1 MAALPNTLQQV
12 ALDAANPWQKS
23 RLQLSRV
30 WALSLPYFKS
40 EEKWRARLL
49 LAACVGLNLGMV
61 YLMVLLNDWNR
72 VFYDALQNRDAE
84 VFWQQ
89 LGVFAGLATCFII
102 VAVYRFYLTQ
112 LLEMRW
118 RAWMTRDYLER
129 WLSNHVFYRLEL
141 QSQNGGTDNP
151 DQRIQEDVQQ
161 FTSDTVDLSLGLL
174 DATVTLLSFVG
185 ILWMLSGGF
194 SFEWQGSAY
203 EIPGFMVWM
212 ALAYALSGSLIGHWI
227 GKSMASLNFA
237 QQRLEADFRH
247 HLMRV
252 REYSEAIALDR
263 GHTVERQSLQVRF
276 ARVLD
281 NFMRLLRVQKRYT
294 WFNSGY
300 GQAAVVFPM
309 LVAAPRYFSGAIQ
322 LGELMQI
329 SSAFGQ
335 VQESLSWF
343 ITHYSR
349 LASWQATT
357 LRLTSFQEQMQG
369 IAGSSAEKISVRG
382 SMTAAST
389 QTAISSASTTP
400 AEGVTSLHTAPL
412 TVWLPNGQVL
422 LANTTLT
429 VNAGDSVLIRGPSGC
444 GKSTLLRV
452 LAGIWPYAS
461 QASVNVARGDSPLSA
476 SADASAHAI
485 ATEPLIALP
494 EGSVFMPQRPYFP
507 EGSLRKALAYPDSA
521 EPYSDAQLQ
530 HALKEAL
537 LPHLTS
543 QLDVEG
549 HWTQQLSGGE
559 QQRLAL
565 ARVLLKRP
573 RWVFA
578 DEVTSALDEASEKAL
593 YEKLKAMVQAQGGA
607 LVSIAHRPGVAA
619 YHAQQWVFEATGQA
633 SPAASRAAQFTLTCC
648 DRA

>member
-1 MAALPNTLQQV
+1 MNAFKTV
-12 ALDAANPWQKS
+12 ANNVATNWQKS

-61 YLMVLLNDWNR
+61 YMMVLLNDWNR
-72 VFYDALQNRDAE
+72 VFYDALQNRNAE
-84 VFWQQ
+84 VFWHQ
-89 LGVFAGLATCFII
+89 LGVFAMLATCFII

-112 LLEMRW
+112 LLELRW
-118 RAWMTRDYLER
+118 RAWMTRDYLQR
-129 WLSNHVFYRLEL
+129 WLKGHVFYQLEL
-141 QSQNGGTDNP
+141 QSKHGTDNP

-161 FTSDTVDLSLGLL
+161 FTADTVGLSLGLL

-185 ILWMLSGGF
+185 ILWSLSGGF
-194 SFEWQGSAY
+194 SFEVAGETY
-203 EIPGFMVWM
+203 NLPGFMVWM
-212 ALAYALSGSLIGHWI
+212 ALAYALTGSLIGHLI
-227 GKSMASLNFA
+227 GRSMASLNFA

-263 GHTVERQSLQVRF
+263 GGRVERLSLQERF
-276 ARVLD
+276 KQVLD

-309 LVAAPRYFSGAIQ
+309 LVASPRYFSGAIQ

-343 ITHYSR
+343 ISNYSR

-357 LRLTSFQEQMQG
+357 LRLTSFQDQMNAVQVKDSTDDATTLPLSFTG
-369 IAGSSAEKISVRG
+369 
-382 SMTAAST
+382 ASPLT
-389 QTAISSASTTP
+389 HTAINALHTTP
-400 AEGVTSLHTAPL
+400 L
-412 TVWLPNGQVL
+412 TISLPNGEVL
-422 LANTTLT
+422 LADTSLNAA
-429 VNAGDSVLIRGPSGC
+429 AGDTVLIRGPSGC

-452 LAGIWPYAS
+452 LASIWPHVTS
-461 QASVNVARGDSPLSA
+461 PTHDRRG
-476 SADASAHAI
+476 
-485 ATEPLIALP
+485 EPITYGPVVLP

-507 EGSLRKALAYPDSA
+507 EGTLRQALAYPDSA
-521 EPYSDAQLQ
+521 EHYTDE
-530 HALKEAL
+530 ALKSAL
-537 LPHLTS
+537 YDAMLPHLADELDTAS
-543 QLDVEG
+543 Q
-549 HWTQQLSGGE
+549 WTQQLSGGE

-578 DEVTSALDEASEKAL
+578 DEATSALDEAAEKTL
-593 YEKLKAMVQAQGGA
+593 YEKLRTMVREEGGG
-607 LVSIAHRPGVAA
+607 LVSIAHRPSVAS
-619 YHAQQWVFEATGQA
+619 YHDTAWQFV
-633 SPAASRAAQFTLTCC
+633 PAPEGSNAKFVLVAE
-648 DRA
+648 

>member
-1 MAALPNTLQQV
+1 MSALKSV
-12 ALDAANPWQKS
+12 AHDVATNWQKS

-30 WALSLPYFKS
+30 WALSLPYFQS

-49 LAACVGLNLGMV
+49 LGACVGLNLGMV

-84 VFWQQ
+84 VFWHQ
-89 LGVFAGLATCFII
+89 LGVFAMLATCFII

-112 LLEMRW
+112 LLQVRW
-118 RAWMTRDYLER
+118 RAWMTRDYLQR
-129 WLSNHVFYRLEL
+129 WLKGHVFYQLEL
-141 QSQNGGTDNP
+141 QSKNGTDNP

-161 FTSDTVDLSLGLL
+161 FTTDTVGLSMGLL

-185 ILWMLSGGF
+185 ILWALSGGF
-194 SFEWQGSAY
+194 SFEVRGETY
-203 EIPGFMVWM
+203 NIPGFMVWM
-212 ALAYALSGSLIGHWI
+212 ALAYALAGSLIGHFI
-227 GKSMASLNFA
+227 GRSMASLNFT

-263 GHTVERQSLQVRF
+263 GGRVERLSLQERF
-276 ARVLD
+276 KQVLD

-309 LVAAPRYFSGAIQ
+309 LVASPRYFSGAIQ

-343 ITHYSR
+343 ISNYSR

-357 LRLTSFQEQMQG
+357 LRLTSFQDQMLAIKVSEVAEPHADTHTG
-369 IAGSSAEKISVRG
+369 INALH
-382 SMTAAST
+382 
-389 QTAISSASTTP
+389 TTP
-400 AEGVTSLHTAPL
+400 L
-412 TVWLPNGQVL
+412 TISLPNGDVL
-422 LANTTLT
+422 LADTSLNAA
-429 VNAGDSVLIRGPSGC
+429 AGDTVLIRGPSGC

-452 LAGIWPYAS
+452 LAGVWPY
-461 QASVNVARGDSPLSA
+461 VTSPTH
-476 SADASAHAI
+476 DRHG
-485 ATEPLIALP
+485 EPITYGPVVLP
-494 EGSVFMPQRPYFP
+494 ERSVFMPQRPYFP
-507 EGSLRKALAYPDSA
+507 EGTLRQALAYPDSA
-521 EPYSDAQLQ
+521 EDYADE
-530 HALKEAL
+530 ALKNALYDAL
-537 LPHLTS
+537 LPHLVND
-543 QLDVEG
+543 LDVAG

-573 RWVFA
+573 RWIFA
-578 DEVTSALDEASEKAL
+578 DEATSALDEAAEKTL
-593 YEKLKAMVQAQGGA
+593 YDKLLTMVREEGGG
-607 LVSIAHRPGVAA
+607 LVSIAHRPSVANHHDTVWEFVPA
-619 YHAQQWVFEATGQA
+619 PEG
-633 SPAASRAAQFTLTCC
+633 SPAKFVLVAK
-648 DRA
+648 

>member
-1 MAALPNTLQQV
+1 MNAFRSV
-12 ALDAANPWQKS
+12 ANNVATNWQKS

-61 YLMVLLNDWNR
+61 YMMVLFNDWNR
-72 VFYDALQNRDAE
+72 VFYDALQNRDAA
-84 VFWQQ
+84 VFWHQ
-89 LGVFAGLATCFII
+89 LGVFAMLATCFII

-112 LLEMRW
+112 LLQVRW
-118 RAWMTRDYLER
+118 RAWMTRDYLQR
-129 WLSNHVFYRLEL
+129 WLKGHVFYQLEL
-141 QSQNGGTDNP
+141 QSKNGTDNP

-161 FTSDTVDLSLGLL
+161 FTADTVSLSLGLL
-174 DATVTLLSFVG
+174 DASVTLLSFVG
-185 ILWMLSGGF
+185 ILWGLSGGF
-194 SFEWQGSAY
+194 SFDVMGETY
-203 EIPGFMVWM
+203 NIPGFMVWM
-212 ALAYALSGSLIGHWI
+212 ALAYALAGSLIGHFI
-227 GKSMASLNFA
+227 GRSMASLNFT

-263 GHTVERQSLQVRF
+263 GGRVERLSLQERF
-276 ARVLD
+276 AQVLD

-309 LVAAPRYFSGAIQ
+309 LVASPRYFSGAIQ

-343 ITHYSR
+343 ISNYSR

-357 LRLTSFQEQMQG
+357 LRLTSFQDQMLAVKVDEAAEPDSAPLSFTGAITG
-369 IAGSSAEKISVRG
+369 INALH
-382 SMTAAST
+382 
-389 QTAISSASTTP
+389 TTP
-400 AEGVTSLHTAPL
+400 L
-412 TVWLPNGQVL
+412 TISLPNGDVL
-422 LANTTLT
+422 LADTSLNAA
-429 VNAGDSVLIRGPSGC
+429 AGDTVLIRGPSGC

-452 LAGIWPYAS
+452 LAGIWPHVTS
-461 QASVNVARGDSPLSA
+461 PTHDRRG
-476 SADASAHAI
+476 
-485 ATEPLIALP
+485 EPITYGPVVLP
-494 EGSVFMPQRPYFP
+494 ERSVFMPQRPYFP
-507 EGSLRKALAYPDSA
+507 EGTLRQALAYPDSA
-521 EPYSDAQLQ
+521 EHYTDE
-530 HALKEAL
+530 ALKNALYDAL
-537 LPHLTS
+537 LPHLVND
-543 QLDVEG
+543 LDVAG

-578 DEVTSALDEASEKAL
+578 DEATSALDEAAEKTL
-593 YEKLKAMVQAQGGA
+593 YEKLLTMVREEGGG
-607 LVSIAHRPGVAA
+607 LVSIAHRPSVAS
-619 YHAQQWVFEATGQA
+619 HHEIIW
-633 SPAASRAAQFTLTCC
+633 QFVPTKEGSTAKFVLV
-648 DRA
+648 AE

>member
-1 MAALPNTLQQV
+1 MNAFKSV
-12 ALDAANPWQKS
+12 AHNVATNWQKS

-49 LAACVGLNLGMV
+49 LTACVGLNLGMV
-61 YLMVLLNDWNR
+61 YMMVLLNDWNR
-72 VFYDALQNRDAE
+72 VFYDALQNRNAE
-84 VFWQQ
+84 VFWHQ
-89 LGVFAGLATCFII
+89 LGVFALLATCFII

-112 LLEMRW
+112 LLEVRW
-118 RAWMTRDYLER
+118 RAWMTRDYLQR
-129 WLSNHVFYRLEL
+129 WLNGHVFYQLEL
-141 QSQNGGTDNP
+141 QSKHGTDNP

-161 FTSDTVDLSLGLL
+161 FTADTVSLSMGLL

-185 ILWMLSGGF
+185 ILWSLSGGF
-194 SFEWQGSAY
+194 SFEVAGETY
-203 EIPGFMVWM
+203 NLPGFMVWM
-212 ALAYALSGSLIGHWI
+212 ALAYALAGSLIGHFI
-227 GKSMASLNFA
+227 GRSMASLNFA

-263 GHTVERQSLQVRF
+263 GNTVERQSLQERF
-276 ARVLD
+276 KLVLD

-309 LVAAPRYFSGAIQ
+309 LVASPRYFSGAIQ

-343 ITHYSR
+343 ISNYSR

-357 LRLTSFQEQMQG
+357 LRLTSFQDQMHAVQTN
-369 IAGSSAEKISVRG
+369 AN
-382 SMTAAST
+382 ASNNEG
-389 QTAISSASTTP
+389 ASFVPSPTNINMLHTTP
-400 AEGVTSLHTAPL
+400 LTISLPS
-412 TVWLPNGQVL
+412 GEVL
-422 LANTTLT
+422 LADTSLNAA
-429 VNAGDSVLIRGPSGC
+429 AGDTVLIRGPSGC

-452 LAGIWPYAS
+452 LAGIWPYVSAPTHDR
-461 QASVNVARGDSPLSA
+461 RG
-476 SADASAHAI
+476 
-485 ATEPLIALP
+485 EPITYGPVVLP
-494 EGSVFMPQRPYFP
+494 DRSMFMPQRPYFP
-507 EGSLRKALAYPDSA
+507 QGTLRQALAYPDSA
-521 EPYSDAQLQ
+521 ELYSDE
-530 HALKEAL
+530 ALKNALYDAL
-537 LPHLTS
+537 LPHLVDE
-543 QLDVEG
+543 LDTAG
-549 HWTQQLSGGE
+549 QWTQQLSGGE

-578 DEVTSALDEASEKAL
+578 DEATSALDEASEKVM
-593 YEKLKAMVQAQGGA
+593 YQKLLNLVREEGGG
-607 LVSIAHRPGVAA
+607 LVSIAHRASVAN
-619 YHAQQWVFEATGQA
+619 YHDNTWQFE
-633 SPAASRAAQFTLTCC
+633 PAPEGTSAKFVLVTQ
-648 DRA
+648 

>member
-1 MAALPNTLQQV
+1 MNAFKTV
-12 ALDAANPWQKS
+12 ANNVVTNWQKS

-61 YLMVLLNDWNR
+61 YMMVLLNDWNR
-72 VFYDALQNRDAE
+72 VFYDALQNRNAE
-84 VFWQQ
+84 VFWHQ
-89 LGVFAGLATCFII
+89 LGVFALLATCFII

-112 LLEMRW
+112 LLELRW
-118 RAWMTRDYLER
+118 RAWMTRDYLQR
-129 WLSNHVFYRLEL
+129 WLKGHVFYQLEL
-141 QSQNGGTDNP
+141 QSKHGTDNP

-161 FTSDTVDLSLGLL
+161 FTADTVGLSLGLL

-185 ILWMLSGGF
+185 ILWSLSGGF
-194 SFEWQGSAY
+194 SFEVAGETY
-203 EIPGFMVWM
+203 NLPGFMVWM
-212 ALAYALSGSLIGHWI
+212 ALAYALTGSLIGHLI
-227 GKSMASLNFA
+227 GRSMASLNFA

-263 GHTVERQSLQVRF
+263 GGRVERLSLQERF
-276 ARVLD
+276 KQVLD

-309 LVAAPRYFSGAIQ
+309 LVASPRYFSGAIQ

-343 ITHYSR
+343 ISNYSR

-357 LRLTSFQEQMQG
+357 LRLTSFQDQMNAVQV
-369 IAGSSAEKISVRG
+369 KD
-382 SMTAAST
+382 ST
-389 QTAISSASTTP
+389 DDATTLPLSFTGANPLTHTRINALHTTP
-400 AEGVTSLHTAPL
+400 L
-412 TVWLPNGQVL
+412 TISLPNGEVL
-422 LANTTLT
+422 LADTSLNAA
-429 VNAGDSVLIRGPSGC
+429 AGDTVLIRGPSGC

-452 LAGIWPYAS
+452 LAGIWPHVTS
-461 QASVNVARGDSPLSA
+461 PTHDRRG
-476 SADASAHAI
+476 
-485 ATEPLIALP
+485 EPITYGPVVLP

-507 EGSLRKALAYPDSA
+507 EGTLRQALAYPDSA
-521 EPYSDAQLQ
+521 EHYTDE
-530 HALKEAL
+530 ALKSAL
-537 LPHLTS
+537 YDAMLPNLADELDTAS
-543 QLDVEG
+543 Q
-549 HWTQQLSGGE
+549 WTQQLSGGE

-578 DEVTSALDEASEKAL
+578 DEVTSALDEVAEKTL
-593 YEKLKAMVQAQGGA
+593 YEKLRTMVREEGGG
-607 LVSIAHRPGVAA
+607 LVSIAHRPSVAS
-619 YHAQQWVFEATGQA
+619 YHDTAWQFV
-633 SPAASRAAQFTLTCC
+633 PAPEGSNAKFVLVAE
-648 DRA
+648 

>member
-1 MAALPNTLQQV
+1 MNAFKSVTNNV
-12 ALDAANPWQKS
+12 ATNWQKS

-40 EEKWRARLL
+40 EEKWRARFLL
-49 LAACVGLNLGMV
+49 TACISLNLGLV

-72 VFYDALQNRDAE
+72 VFYDALQNRDAA
-84 VFWQQ
+84 VFWHQ
-89 LGVFAGLATCFII
+89 LGVFAMLATCFII

-112 LLEMRW
+112 LLQVRW
-118 RAWMTRDYLER
+118 RAWMTRDYLQR
-129 WLSNHVFYRLEL
+129 WLKGHVFYQLEL
-141 QSQNGGTDNP
+141 QSQNCTDNP

-161 FTSDTVDLSLGLL
+161 FTADTVGLSLGLL

-185 ILWMLSGGF
+185 ILWGLSGGF
-194 SFEWQGSAY
+194 SFEVMGETY
-203 EIPGFMVWM
+203 NLPGFMVWM
-212 ALAYALSGSLIGHWI
+212 ALTYALAGSLIGHVI
-227 GKSMASLNFA
+227 GRSMASLNFT

-263 GHTVERQSLQVRF
+263 GGRVERMSLQERF
-276 ARVLD
+276 AQVLD

-309 LVAAPRYFSGAIQ
+309 LVASPRYFSGAIQ

-343 ITHYSR
+343 ISNYSR

-357 LRLTSFQEQMQG
+357 MRLTSFQDQMLAIKVDEAAQPDTTTHTG
-369 IAGSSAEKISVRG
+369 INALH
-382 SMTAAST
+382 
-389 QTAISSASTTP
+389 TTP
-400 AEGVTSLHTAPL
+400 L
-412 TVWLPNGQVL
+412 TISLPNGDVL
-422 LANTTLT
+422 LADTSLNAA
-429 VNAGDSVLIRGPSGC
+429 AGDTVLIRGPSGC

-452 LAGIWPYAS
+452 LAGIWPH
-461 QASVNVARGDSPLSA
+461 VTSPTH
-476 SADASAHAI
+476 DRHG
-485 ATEPLIALP
+485 EPITYGPVVLP
-494 EGSVFMPQRPYFP
+494 DRSVFMPQRPYFP
-507 EGSLRKALAYPDSA
+507 EGTLRQALAYPDSA
-521 EPYSDAQLQ
+521 EHYTDE
-530 HALKEAL
+530 ALKNALYDAL
-537 LPHLTS
+537 LPHLAND
-543 QLDVEG
+543 LDVAG

-578 DEVTSALDEASEKAL
+578 DEVTSALDEAAEKKL
-593 YEKLKAMVQAQGGA
+593 YEKLLTMVREEGGG
-607 LVSIAHRPGVAA
+607 LVSIAHRPSVAS
-619 YHAQQWVFEATGQA
+619 HHETVWQFV
-633 SPAASRAAQFTLTCC
+633 PAPEGSAAKFVLV
-648 DRA
+648 AE

>member
-1 MAALPNTLQQV
+1 MSALKSV
-12 ALDAANPWQKS
+12 AHDVATNWQKS

-30 WALSLPYFKS
+30 WALSLPYFQS

-49 LAACVGLNLGMV
+49 LGACVGLNLGMV

-84 VFWQQ
+84 VFWHQ
-89 LGVFAGLATCFII
+89 LGVFAMLATCFII

-112 LLEMRW
+112 LLQVRW
-118 RAWMTRDYLER
+118 RAWMTRDYLQR
-129 WLSNHVFYRLEL
+129 WLKGHVFYQIEL
-141 QSQNGGTDNP
+141 QSKNGTDNP

-161 FTSDTVDLSLGLL
+161 FTTDTVGLSMGLL

-185 ILWMLSGGF
+185 ILWALSGGF
-194 SFEWQGSAY
+194 SFEVRGETY
-203 EIPGFMVWM
+203 NIPGFMVWM
-212 ALAYALSGSLIGHWI
+212 ALTYALAGSLIGHFI
-227 GKSMASLNFA
+227 GRSMASLNFT

-263 GHTVERQSLQVRF
+263 GGRVERLSLQERF
-276 ARVLD
+276 KQVLD

-309 LVAAPRYFSGAIQ
+309 LVASPRYFSGAIQ

-329 SSAFGQ
+329 SLAFGQ

-343 ITHYSR
+343 ISNYSR

-357 LRLTSFQEQMQG
+357 LRLTSFQDQMLAIKVSEVAEPDADTHTG
-369 IAGSSAEKISVRG
+369 INA
-382 SMTAAST
+382 
-389 QTAISSASTTP
+389 
-400 AEGVTSLHTAPL
+400 LHTTPL
-412 TVWLPNGQVL
+412 TVSLPNGDVL
-422 LANTTLT
+422 LADTSLNAA
-429 VNAGDSVLIRGPSGC
+429 AGDTVLIRGPSGC

-452 LAGIWPYAS
+452 LAGIWPY
-461 QASVNVARGDSPLSA
+461 VTSPTH
-476 SADASAHAI
+476 DRHG
-485 ATEPLIALP
+485 EPITYGPVVLP
-494 EGSVFMPQRPYFP
+494 EGSAFMPQRPYFP
-507 EGSLRKALAYPDSA
+507 EGTLRQALAYPDRA
-521 EPYSDAQLQ
+521 EDYSDE
-530 HALKEAL
+530 ALKNALYDAL
-537 LPHLTS
+537 LPHLVND
-543 QLDVEG
+543 LDVAG

-573 RWVFA
+573 RWIFA
-578 DEVTSALDEASEKAL
+578 DEATSALDEAAEKTL
-593 YEKLKAMVQAQGGA
+593 YDKLLTMVREEGGG
-607 LVSIAHRPGVAA
+607 LVSIAHRPSVANHHDTVWEFVPA
-619 YHAQQWVFEATGQA
+619 PEG
-633 SPAASRAAQFTLTCC
+633 SPAKFVLVAK
-648 DRA
+648 

>member
-1 MAALPNTLQQV
+1 MNAFKSV
-12 ALDAANPWQKS
+12 ANNVATNWQKS

-61 YLMVLLNDWNR
+61 YMMVLFNDWNR

-84 VFWQQ
+84 VFWHQ
-89 LGVFAGLATCFII
+89 LGVFAMLATCFII

-112 LLEMRW
+112 LLQVRW
-118 RAWMTRDYLER
+118 RAWMTRDYLQR
-129 WLSNHVFYRLEL
+129 WLKGHVFYQLEL
-141 QSQNGGTDNP
+141 QSKNGTDNP

-161 FTSDTVDLSLGLL
+161 FTADTVSLSLGLL
-174 DATVTLLSFVG
+174 DASVTLLSFVG
-185 ILWMLSGGF
+185 ILWGLSGGF
-194 SFEWQGSAY
+194 SFDVMGETY
-203 EIPGFMVWM
+203 NLPGFMVWM
-212 ALAYALSGSLIGHWI
+212 ALAYALAGSLIGHFI
-227 GKSMASLNFA
+227 GRSMASLNFT

-263 GHTVERQSLQVRF
+263 GGRVERLSLQERF
-276 ARVLD
+276 AQVLD

-309 LVAAPRYFSGAIQ
+309 LVASPRYFSGAIQ

-343 ITHYSR
+343 ISNYSR

-357 LRLTSFQEQMQG
+357 LRLTSFQDQMLAIEVNDFAQPQAG
-369 IAGSSAEKISVRG
+369 INALH
-382 SMTAAST
+382 
-389 QTAISSASTTP
+389 TTP
-400 AEGVTSLHTAPL
+400 L
-412 TVWLPNGQVL
+412 TISLPNGDVL
-422 LANTTLT
+422 LADTSLNAA
-429 VNAGDSVLIRGPSGC
+429 AGDTVLIRGPSGC

-452 LAGIWPYAS
+452 LAGIWPHVTS
-461 QASVNVARGDSPLSA
+461 PTHDRRG
-476 SADASAHAI
+476 
-485 ATEPLIALP
+485 EPITYGPVVLA
-494 EGSVFMPQRPYFP
+494 ERSVFMPQRPYFP
-507 EGSLRKALAYPDSA
+507 EGTLRQALAYPDSA
-521 EPYSDAQLQ
+521 EHYTDE
-530 HALKEAL
+530 ALKNALYDAL
-537 LPHLTS
+537 LPHMVND
-543 QLDVEG
+543 LDVAG

-578 DEVTSALDEASEKAL
+578 DEATSALDEAAEKTL
-593 YEKLKAMVQAQGGA
+593 YEKLLTMVREEGGG
-607 LVSIAHRPGVAA
+607 LVSIAHRPSVAS
-619 YHAQQWVFEATGQA
+619 HHETVWQFV
-633 SPAASRAAQFTLTCC
+633 PAPEGSAAKFVLI
-648 DRA
+648 AE

>member
-1 MAALPNTLQQV
+1 MNALKSV
-12 ALDAANPWQKS
+12 ANNVATNWQKS

-61 YLMVLLNDWNR
+61 YMMVLFNDWNR
-72 VFYDALQNRDAE
+72 VFYDALQNRDAA
-84 VFWQQ
+84 VFWHQ
-89 LGVFAGLATCFII
+89 LGVFAMLATCFII

-112 LLEMRW
+112 LLQVRW
-118 RAWMTRDYLER
+118 RAWMTRDYLQR
-129 WLSNHVFYRLEL
+129 WLKGHVFYQLEL
-141 QSQNGGTDNP
+141 QSKYGTDNP

-161 FTSDTVDLSLGLL
+161 FTADTVSLSLGLL
-174 DATVTLLSFVG
+174 DASVTLLSFVG
-185 ILWMLSGGF
+185 ILWGLSGGF
-194 SFEWQGSAY
+194 SFDVLGESY
-203 EIPGFMVWM
+203 NIPGFMVWM
-212 ALAYALSGSLIGHWI
+212 ALAYALAGSLMGHFIGR
-227 GKSMASLNFA
+227 SMASLNFA

-263 GHTVERQSLQVRF
+263 GGRVERLSLQERF
-276 ARVLD
+276 AQVLD

-309 LVAAPRYFSGAIQ
+309 LVASPRYFSGAIQ

-343 ITHYSR
+343 ISNYSR

-357 LRLTSFQEQMQG
+357 LRLTSFQDQMLAINVNDEAAPQ
-369 IAGSSAEKISVRG
+369 
-382 SMTAAST
+382 TAAHT
-389 QTAISSASTTP
+389 GINTLHTTP
-400 AEGVTSLHTAPL
+400 L
-412 TVWLPNGQVL
+412 TISLPNGDVL
-422 LANTTLT
+422 LADTSLNA
-429 VNAGDSVLIRGPSGC
+429 VAGDTVLIRGPSGC

-452 LAGIWPYAS
+452 LAGIWPHVTS
-461 QASVNVARGDSPLSA
+461 PTQDRRG
-476 SADASAHAI
+476 
-485 ATEPLIALP
+485 EPISYGPVVLP

-507 EGSLRKALAYPDSA
+507 EGTLRQALAYPDSA
-521 EPYSDAQLQ
+521 VDYTDE
-530 HALKEAL
+530 ALKNALHDAL
-537 LPHLTS
+537 LPHLVND
-543 QLDVEG
+543 LDVAG

-578 DEVTSALDEASEKAL
+578 DEATSALDEAAEKTL
-593 YEKLKAMVQAQGGA
+593 YEKLLTMVREEGGG
-607 LVSIAHRPGVAA
+607 LVSIAHRPSVAN
-619 YHAQQWVFEATGQA
+619 HHEIVWQFV
-633 SPAASRAAQFTLTCC
+633 PAPEGSAAKFVLVTQ
-648 DRA
+648 

>member
-1 MAALPNTLQQV
+1 MNAFKAV
-12 ALDAANPWQKS
+12 ANNVATNWQKS

-30 WALSLPYFKS
+30 WALSLPYFQS
-40 EEKWRARLL
+40 EEKFRARLL

-61 YLMVLLNDWNR
+61 YMMVLFNDWNR

-84 VFWQQ
+84 VFWHQ
-89 LGVFAGLATCFII
+89 LGVFALLATCFIV

-112 LLEMRW
+112 LLQVRW
-118 RAWMTRDYLER
+118 RAWMTRDYLQR
-129 WLSNHVFYRLEL
+129 WLGGHVFYQLEL
-141 QSQNGGTDNP
+141 QSKNGTDNP

-161 FTSDTVDLSLGLL
+161 FTADTVSLSLGLL
-174 DATVTLLSFVG
+174 DASVTLLSFVG
-185 ILWMLSGGF
+185 ILWSLSGGF
-194 SFEWQGSAY
+194 KFDVAGETFH
-203 EIPGFMVWM
+203 IPGFMVWM
-212 ALAYALSGSLIGHWI
+212 ALSYALAGSLIGHFI
-227 GKSMASLNFA
+227 GRSMASLNFA

-263 GHTVERQSLQVRF
+263 GGAVEQRSLQERF
-276 ARVLD
+276 KQVLD

-309 LVAAPRYFSGAIQ
+309 LVASPRYFSGAIQ

-343 ITHYSR
+343 ISNYSR

-357 LRLTSFQEQMQG
+357 LRLTSFQDQMLAVTTSTAAPSA
-369 IAGSSAEKISVRG
+369 AG
-382 SMTAAST
+382 MTA
-389 QTAISSASTTP
+389 
-400 AEGVTSLHTAPL
+400 LHTTPL
-412 TVWLPNGQVL
+412 TVSLPNGEVL
-422 LANTTLT
+422 LADTSLNAA
-429 VNAGDSVLIRGPSGC
+429 AGDTILIRGPSGC

-452 LAGIWPYAS
+452 LAGLWPYVTS
-461 QASVNVARGDSPLSA
+461 PTHDRRG
-476 SADASAHAI
+476 
-485 ATEPLIALP
+485 EPITYGPVVLP

-507 EGSLRKALAYPDSA
+507 EGTLRQALAYPDSA
-521 EPYSDAQLQ
+521 EQ
-530 HALKEAL
+530 HTDEALKNALYDAL
-537 LPHLTS
+537 LPHLVNE
-543 QLDVEG
+543 LDTAG

-578 DEVTSALDEASEKAL
+578 DEATSALDEAAEKML
-593 YEKLKAMVQAQGGA
+593 YEKLLTMVREEGGG
-607 LVSIAHRPGVAA
+607 LVSIAHRPGVATHHETVWQFVA
-619 YHAQQWVFEATGQA
+619 APEGHAAKFVLVAE
-633 SPAASRAAQFTLTCC
+633 
-648 DRA
+648 

>member
-1 MAALPNTLQQV
+1 MNAFRSV
-12 ALDAANPWQKS
+12 ANNVATNWQKS

-61 YLMVLLNDWNR
+61 YMMVLLNDWNR
-72 VFYDALQNRDAE
+72 VFYDALQNRNAE
-84 VFWQQ
+84 VFWHQ
-89 LGVFAGLATCFII
+89 LGVFALLATCFII

-112 LLEMRW
+112 LLQVRW
-118 RAWMTRDYLER
+118 RAWMTRDYLQR
-129 WLSNHVFYRLEL
+129 WLKGHVFYQLEL
-141 QSQNGGTDNP
+141 QSKNGTDNP

-161 FTSDTVDLSLGLL
+161 FTADTVGLSLGLL

-185 ILWMLSGGF
+185 ILWSLSGGF
-194 SFEWQGSAY
+194 SFDVMGETY
-203 EIPGFMVWM
+203 NIPGFMVWM
-212 ALAYALSGSLIGHWI
+212 ALAYALAGSLMGHFIGR
-227 GKSMASLNFA
+227 SMASLNFT

-263 GHTVERQSLQVRF
+263 GGRVERLSLQERF
-276 ARVLD
+276 AQVLD

-309 LVAAPRYFSGAIQ
+309 LVASPRYFSGAIQ

-343 ITHYSR
+343 ISNYSR

-357 LRLTSFQEQMQG
+357 LRLTSFQDQML
-369 IAGSSAEKISVRG
+369 AVKVDDAAE
-382 SMTAAST
+382 AD
-389 QTAISSASTTP
+389 
-400 AEGVTSLHTAPL
+400 TAPL
-412 TVWLPNGQVL
+412 SFTGAVTGNNALHTTPLTISLPNGDVL
-422 LANTTLT
+422 LADTSLNAA
-429 VNAGDSVLIRGPSGC
+429 AGDTVLIRGPSGC

-452 LAGIWPYAS
+452 LAGIWPHVTS
-461 QASVNVARGDSPLSA
+461 PTHDRRG
-476 SADASAHAI
+476 
-485 ATEPLIALP
+485 EPITYGPVVLP
-494 EGSVFMPQRPYFP
+494 ERSVFMPQRPYFP
-507 EGSLRKALAYPDSA
+507 EGTLRQALAYPDSA
-521 EPYSDAQLQ
+521 DHYTDE
-530 HALKEAL
+530 ALKNALYDAL
-537 LPHLTS
+537 LPHLVNDI
-543 QLDVEG
+543 DVAG

-578 DEVTSALDEASEKAL
+578 DEATSALDEAAEKVL
-593 YEKLKAMVQAQGGA
+593 YEKLLTMVREEGGG
-607 LVSIAHRPGVAA
+607 LVSIAHRPSVAS
-619 YHAQQWVFEATGQA
+619 HHEIVW
-633 SPAASRAAQFTLTCC
+633 QFVL
-648 DRA
+648 APEGSMAKFILVAE